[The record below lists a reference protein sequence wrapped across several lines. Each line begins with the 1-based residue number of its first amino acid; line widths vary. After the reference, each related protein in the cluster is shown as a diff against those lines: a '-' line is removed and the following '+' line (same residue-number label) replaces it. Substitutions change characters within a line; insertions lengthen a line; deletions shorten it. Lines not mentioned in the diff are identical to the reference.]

1 LHRDDP
7 SVESPVLWY
16 LHGTVRVTGVEPTK
30 VFRDDLGDN
39 PDFTCEVEVPQYSQ
53 SVRSPQI
60 AGAICNPTTTAMLLN
75 GVSAREGAPLNL
87 LPEEV
92 AMICYDYRAGNY
104 GSWSFAVAT
113 AGSYGYKSY
122 VEYSTIEGIKRHL
135 KSGAAVG
142 ASVAYSNDPE
152 DPLYLENATGSTSGH
167 LIVLRGYF
175 VDEDGVE
182 WFISNDAFSPTN
194 EHVRRFYR
202 VDQFENCWSR
212 YAIYVVEPGK
222 VPGVGKHAPKRLWAD
237 LKEVE
242 PDKYVLVH
250 KSEPVVTP
258 NSSINSRLGFIAYI
272 DEPEV
277 FSGANTSVYEYINI
291 ADHRGDLIPLS
302 QDLLSNKNFKLYVAN
317 ADAYPGKLFVVNR
330 NSNIEYLAL
339 ATVDSTDYLV
349 RDGEISPNEKAIEFG
364 VTDVQEFLSGLK
376 PAKFAKIKL
385 FPAGT
390 VVELSLIHI

>member
-1 LHRDDP
+1 M
-7 SVESPVLWY
+7 
-16 LHGTVRVTGVEPTK
+16 
-30 VFRDDLGDN
+30 
-39 PDFTCEVEVPQYSQ
+39 EVPQYSQ

-194 EHVRRFYR
+194 EQVRRFYR
-202 VDQFENCWSR
+202 VDQFEKCWSR

-242 PDKYVLVH
+242 PTSMLVH

-258 NSSINSRLGFIAYI
+258 TVPSTAGFIAYT
-272 DEPEV
+272 
-277 FSGANTSVYEYINI
+277 TSLRCQRRQYIGLRYINI
-291 ADHRGDLIPLS
+291 ADHRMI
-302 QDLLSNKNFKLYVAN
+302 
-317 ADAYPGKLFVVNR
+317 
-330 NSNIEYLAL
+330 
-339 ATVDSTDYLV
+339 
-349 RDGEISPNEKAIEFG
+349 
-364 VTDVQEFLSGLK
+364 
-376 PAKFAKIKL
+376 
-385 FPAGT
+385 
-390 VVELSLIHI
+390 